1 MLHIINNSKIWV
13 WLPYYSR
20 KWLAIHE
27 FVFINSKQCIEVR
40 FDCFL
45 SGEFYYCHS
54 SKSTRKETGKTHLC
68 NVLNSSKVLNGSLAN
83 NNWAPGSSKNV
94 RNESYS
100 YRFSWFVTLEMKF
113 EMQNW
118 QSFDK
123 EKCPLIELSDLTFES
138 WTDFSVQLESHCYF
152 RIV

>member
-1 MLHIINNSKIWV
+1 MVGHTWICVHQFKTMHRGAF
-13 WLPYYSR
+13 WLFSFR
-20 KWLAIHE
+20 WI
-27 FVFINSKQCIEVR
+27 
-40 FDCFL
+40 
-45 SGEFYYCHS
+45 YYCHS
-54 SKSTRKETGKTHLC
+54 SKSTGKETGKTHLC